1 MDSSPR
7 INHSR
12 YLVPSEPLVR
22 SSALETFH
30 QAVSLA
36 KHLQPEQ
43 RYAHLQHQ
51 LDKVSSLSANER
63 ADAFEDLAMM
73 ASLLSS
79 DDALLLTDS
88 ILDKFLRLSELAT
101 ADQRDDDARKIAFAL
116 LSAGELHDRDTM
128 IKLVVK
134 LGGVSRTLG
143 TDRLAKQL
151 VEEVQDHLPD
161 TKPEVVGRRL
171 VHAAALVP
179 HLPAAITQSYLE
191 MLSAHLPQDHDT
203 QCFVLPALLS
213 VIEYAPGTEERLQLF
228 LRLNQQLYRSR
239 IEQTTAH

>member
-161 TKPEVVGRRL
+161 TNPEVVGRRQM
-171 VHAAALVP
+171 HTP
-179 HLPAAITQSYLE
+179 TQVTQNTSTKTQNYLE
-191 MLSAHLPQDHDT
+191 IHIAQQPQDNDS

-213 VIEYAPGTEERLQLF
+213 VIEYAPATEERLQLF
-228 LRLNQQLYRSR
+228 SRLNQQLYRSR

>member
-143 TDRLAKQL
+143 TDHLAKLL

-171 VHAAALVP
+171 VDAAALVP

-191 MLSAHLPQDHDT
+191 MLSAHLPQDHDS

>member
-22 SSALETFH
+22 SSALETFN
-30 QAVSLA
+30 QALSLA

-43 RYAHLQHQ
+43 RYAHLHQQ
-51 LDKVSSLSANER
+51 LDTIASLSTDER

-73 ASLLSS
+73 ASMLSS
-79 DDALLLTDS
+79 SDALQLTDS
-88 ILDKFLRLSELAT
+88 ILDNFLRLSEVAT
-101 ADQRDDDARKIAFAL
+101 ADQRDDDARKMAFAL

-143 TDRLAKQL
+143 TDRLAKML
-151 VEEVQDHLPD
+151 VEEVQDHLSD
-161 TKPEVVGRRL
+161 TNPVVASRRI
-171 VHAAALVP
+171 VDATALIP
-179 HLPAAITQSYLE
+179 HLPVSIRQSYLE
-191 MLSAHLPQDHDT
+191 MLSAHLPQDPAS
-203 QCFVLPALLS
+203 QCFALPELLT
-213 VIEYAPGTEERLQLF
+213 VIDYAPATEERMQLF
-228 LRLNQQLYRSR
+228 SRLNQQLYQSR
-239 IEQTTAH
+239 IELSASH

>member
-143 TDRLAKQL
+143 TDHLAKLL

-171 VHAAALVP
+171 VDAAALVP

>member
-143 TDRLAKQL
+143 TDHLAKLL

-171 VHAAALVP
+171 VDAAALVP

-228 LRLNQQLYRSR
+228 SRLNQQLYRSR

>member
-143 TDRLAKQL
+143 TDHLAKLL

-161 TKPEVVGRRL
+161 TNPELVGRRL
-171 VHAAALVP
+171 VDAAALVP

>member
-63 ADAFEDLAMM
+63 ADALEDLAMM

-171 VHAAALVP
+171 VDAAALVP

>member
-1 MDSSPR
+1 MDRSPR
-7 INHSR
+7 INSSR
-12 YLVPSEPLVR
+12 YGVPSEPLAR
-22 SSALETFH
+22 SSAMENFT

-36 KHLQPEQ
+36 RQLQPEQ

-51 LDKVSSLSANER
+51 LDNVSSLSANER

-79 DDALLLTDS
+79 DDALQLTDS
-88 ILDKFLRLSELAT
+88 ILDKFLRLSDEAT
-101 ADQRDDDARKIAFAL
+101 ADQRDDDARQIAFAL

-128 IKLVVK
+128 IKLIVK

-143 TDRLAKQL
+143 TDRLAKLL

-161 TKPEVVGRRL
+161 TNPEVMGRRL

-179 HLPAAITQSYLE
+179 HLPAAFTQSYLE
-191 MLSAHLPQDHDT
+191 MLSAHLPQDHAS
-203 QCFVLPALLS
+203 QCLVLPELLS
-213 VIEYAPGTEERLQLF
+213 VIEYAPATEERLQLF
-228 LRLNQQLYRSR
+228 SRLNQQLYRSR

>member
-143 TDRLAKQL
+143 TDHLAKQL

-161 TKPEVVGRRL
+161 TNPEVVGRRL